1 MSSNRTCCVHLQCL
15 VKETKKRPNI
25 ETLSKHPFL
34 QMHKNDENGLADLLG
49 FAMGKDKE
57 AVQAEAEAE
66 EQQKKAAE
74 R

>member
-1 MSSNRTCCVHLQCL
+1 
-15 VKETKKRPNI
+15 
-25 ETLSKHPFL
+25 
-34 QMHKNDENGLADLLG
+34 MHKNDENGLADLLG

-74 R
+74 RKPSWWGGRGNDQDDVHAC